1 MVQTYIGDDRGD
13 WRDDIRGVEA
23 TSQTRFDHRN
33 LDPLTAKMFECHC
46 GSHLEERQPDTL
58 HRRAVHID
66 KFDHFALRNLHTI
79 DTDSLAEIVQ
89 VGRGEESR
97 AESCRLQHRRDDVR
111 GRALAVRARD
121 VDRGVVAVRTTEVGH
136 KALDTVESRFIGVAP
151 RVLKRTQRR
160 VEIVECLGVVHR
172 WRWVNLRGG
181 CDVEHDTQRSITH
194 RVTAS
199 NSSVARCS
207 RHSACRA
214 SIGSR
219 RALRL

>member
-1 MVQTYIGDDRGD
+1 MVQTDIGDDRGD

-33 LDPLTAKMFECHC
+33 LDPLVAKMFERHC
-46 GSHLEERQPDTL
+46 GGHLEERQPDTL
-58 HRRAVHID
+58 HRRAVHTD
-66 KFDHFALRNLHTI
+66 KFDYFALRNLHAI

-97 AESCRLQHRRDDVR
+97 AESRRLQHRRDDVR

-136 KALDTVESRFIGVAP
+136 KALDTVESRFIGVAS

-172 WRWVNLRGG
+172 RVNLRGG
-181 CDVEHDTQRSITH
+181 CDVECDTQRSITH

-199 NSSVARCS
+199 NNSVGRCS

-219 RALRL
+219 RAIRL